1 MILYSLEDVIGK
13 MALIEEFLSPY
24 NLLLLK
30 GIYELIFILL
40 FSIPFFF
47 LKKYDSIIFSKMG
60 VLINTFLKVFL
71 QFIIMIFNFLY
82 NTLIWTIIDRFS
94 PDDYAMVMVMES
106 ITDKILMLI
115 RGKSFKIYLH
125 IISIIIYLILIIGV
139 CIHSEIIIINVFG
152 LSENTKKKLGK
163 KSYEE
168 LELTRETNIKE
179 DLINPPIEYVE
190 ENN

>member
-1 MILYSLEDVIGK
+1 
-13 MALIEEFLSPY
+13 
-24 NLLLLK
+24 
-30 GIYELIFILL
+30 
-40 FSIPFFF
+40 
-47 LKKYDSIIFSKMG
+47 MG

-106 ITDKILMLI
+106 ITDTILMLI
-115 RGKSFKIYLH
+115 KGKSFKIYLH

-152 LSENTKKKLGK
+152 LSENTKKKLGT

-179 DLINPPIEYVE
+179 DLINPSIEYVE